1 MKTLLLMLPVLNLP
15 GLLELIMR
23 FLLNLGVIMILIRWL
38 YYTGKR
44 RKDYLFTYLLIST
57 IVFLI
62 CYLLANVNL
71 QVGFALGM
79 FAIFGIIRYRTSAIS
94 IKEMTYLFL
103 IIGVSV
109 INALAN
115 FEESL
120 LEVVFSNVV
129 IILITFGLEKIWLL
143 RHESEKIIIY
153 DRPDLIR
160 PERYEEMLQDIQE
173 RTGIT
178 KINKISV
185 GKIDYIKNQVALTVY
200 FEINGN
206 DSGNG
211 TVVESLSDD
220 NDD

>member
-160 PERYEEMLQDIQE
+160 PERYDEMLQDIQE

>member
-1 MKTLLLMLPVLNLP
+1 MKTILIELPSLNLS

-23 FLLNLGVIMILIRWL
+23 FTLNLGVIMVLIRWL

-44 RKDYLFTYLLIST
+44 RKDYLFTYVSIST
-57 IVFLI
+57 IIFLI

-115 FEESL
+115 FETSL
-120 LEVVFSNVV
+120 SEVIFSNLA

-143 RHESEKIIIY
+143 RHESEKTIIY
-153 DRPDLIR
+153 DRLELIKPD
-160 PERYEEMLQDIQE
+160 RYEELTADLVE
-173 RTGIT
+173 RTGIM

-185 GKIDYIKNQVALTVY
+185 GKVDYVKNQVTLTIY
-200 FEINGN
+200 FEING
-206 DSGNG
+206 DDPGNG
-211 TVVESLSDD
+211 IVVENSKDD
-220 NDD
+220 IDD